1 MLMQKIINVTD
12 TDTNENIIINVITT
26 DTNTNYYQYH

>member
-1 MLMQKIINVTD
+1 MLIQKIINVTD
-12 TDTNENIIINVITT
+12 TDTNENIFINVITT

>member
-1 MLMQKIINVTD
+1 MLIQKIINVTD